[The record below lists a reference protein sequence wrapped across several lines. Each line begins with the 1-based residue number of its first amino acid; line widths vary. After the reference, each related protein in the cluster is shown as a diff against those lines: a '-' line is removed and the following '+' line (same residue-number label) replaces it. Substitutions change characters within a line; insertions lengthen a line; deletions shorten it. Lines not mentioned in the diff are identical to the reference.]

1 MTTVFDV
8 PADLKKSQKNLKIT
22 KKSIPLHGPIL
33 LKPVFTKK
41 ENLKTKI
48 GGILELLLLSEEFTW
63 MVL

>member
-8 PADLKKSQKNLKIT
+8 PADLLKIT

-41 ENLKTKI
+41 ENRKMLI
-48 GGILELLLLSEEFTW
+48 GG
-63 MVL
+63 M

>member
-8 PADLKKSQKNLKIT
+8 PADLLKKSQKNLKIM

-41 ENLKTKI
+41 ENRKTLI
-48 GGILELLLLSEEFTW
+48 GG
-63 MVL
+63 M